1 MCCWLLLY
9 LTKIS
14 DSMNRIT
21 KIMASVAVA
30 ALGLSACSSEPA
42 LTLSGLDPQD
52 FVGEKG
58 GKATALY
65 TLTNANG
72 MEVCI
77 TNFGGRL
84 VSVMVPDRDGKMT
97 DVILGFDNIQDYMT
111 LPSDFGASIG
121 RYANRIAGGTFEL
134 DGQTVVLNQNDG
146 PNCLHGGA
154 EGWQYQVYEAE
165 LLDPQTLQLTIN
177 DPDGHMGFPGNVT
190 AVVTYKLTDDNA
202 IDITY
207 SGTADKPTVL
217 SMTNHAYFNLSGNH
231 CVEGTDMVLYVNAD
245 TFTPADAK
253 LIPTGEMR
261 PVEGTPFDFRTP
273 KAIGQDI
280 NQDDEQLLLGNGYD
294 HNWVLNTAGDV
305 TKLAV
310 SVYSPA
316 TGILLEEYT
325 DQPGVQVYSGNFLTG
340 MVAGKHGVKYPK
352 RASVCIETQLYPNSP
367 NMPQWPSATLRP
379 GDTYTHRCIY
389 KFSCL

>member
-1 MCCWLLLY
+1 
-9 LTKIS
+9 
-14 DSMNRIT
+14 MNRIT
-21 KIMASVAVA
+21 KIIASMAVA
-30 ALGLSACSSEPA
+30 AFGLSACSSEPA
-42 LTLSGLDPQD
+42 LTLSGLDPQA
-52 FVGEKG
+52 FVGEKD

-84 VSVMVPDRDGKMT
+84 VSVMVPDKDGNMT

-111 LPSDFGASIG
+111 YPSDFGASIG

-134 DGQTVVLNQNDG
+134 DGETVVLDKNDG
-146 PNCLHGGA
+146 PNCLHGGT
-154 EGWQYQVYEAE
+154 EGWQYQVYDAE
-165 LLDPQTLQLTIN
+165 LLDPQTLQLTIESE
-177 DPDGHMGFPGNVT
+177 DGHMGFPGNVT

-207 SGTADKPTVL
+207 SGTTDKPTVL

-231 CVEGTDMVLYVNAD
+231 GVEGTDMVLYVNAD
-245 TFTPADAK
+245 TYTPADAR

-280 NQDDEQLLLGNGYD
+280 SQDDEQLVLGNGYD

-325 DQPGVQVYSGNFLTG
+325 DQPGVQVYTGNFLTG
-340 MVAGKHGVKYPK
+340 MIAGKHGVKYPK

-379 GDTYTHRCIY
+379 GETYTHRCIY

>member
-1 MCCWLLLY
+1 M
-9 LTKIS
+9 KA
-14 DSMNRIT
+14 IT
-21 KIMASVAVA
+21 KIIASVAVA
-30 ALGLSACSSEPA
+30 ALGLSACSNEPA

-58 GKATALY
+58 GKTTSLY

-146 PNCLHGGA
+146 ENCLHGGA
-154 EGWQYQVYEAE
+154 EGWQYQVYDAE
-165 LLDPQTLQLTIN
+165 LIDPQTLQLTMN

-231 CVEGTDMVLYVNAD
+231 GVEGKDMVRYVNAD

-280 NQDDEQLLLGNGYD
+280 NQDDEQLILGNGYD

-310 SVYSPA
+310 SVYSPE

-325 DQPGVQVYSGNFLTG
+325 DQPGVQVYTGNFLTG

-379 GDTYTHRCIY
+379 GETYTHRCIY